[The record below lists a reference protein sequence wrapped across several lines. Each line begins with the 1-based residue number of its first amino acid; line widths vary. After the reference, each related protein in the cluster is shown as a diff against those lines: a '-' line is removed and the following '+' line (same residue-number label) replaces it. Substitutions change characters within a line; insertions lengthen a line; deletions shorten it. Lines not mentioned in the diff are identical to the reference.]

1 MVSSRDPVSTML
13 FGLTKRLKLPQ
24 LNGKL
29 SLRPA
34 RVPESDEG
42 TEPFSEAGTLQGG
55 PLL

>member
-1 MVSSRDPVSTML
+1 ML

-29 SLRPA
+29 SLPSA
-34 RVPESDEG
+34 GVPESDEG